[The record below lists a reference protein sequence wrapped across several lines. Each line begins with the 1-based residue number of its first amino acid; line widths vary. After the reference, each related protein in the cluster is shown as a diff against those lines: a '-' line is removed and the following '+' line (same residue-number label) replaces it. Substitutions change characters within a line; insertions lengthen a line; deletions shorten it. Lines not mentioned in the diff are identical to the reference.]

1 MSLSPSVGFQQTTR
15 QHLALTPQLRQS
27 IQILQFNNLE
37 VSAYI
42 EDALLENPFLERVD
56 EDSIPAVYESGVY
69 GKETRNIGV
78 DPAMLEALPA
88 KQPDLHAH
96 LSQQARLT
104 FNKSEELRIATAL
117 IGLVD
122 PTGWLHESAP
132 ELARVLGVS
141 LAFLETIR
149 SRMMRFDPVGV
160 FATTLQECLSVQ
172 LEDQKQLTPAMALLL
187 ENLTLLAKHELKR
200 LQKLCGVRMGELV
213 AMIARL
219 KTLDP
224 KPGLRFEEELSRSV
238 VPDVLMYPAPPEAD
252 GTPVWSLEINPATLP
267 RLAVQQGFQ
276 ASLRACIRPEDKVF
290 LSEKMQAAKGLVK
303 ALDARTQT
311 ILRVSAEIIRRQDGF
326 FQYGLSHLRPLTL
339 KDIAAPLRLH
349 EATVSRVTSNKS
361 IATPRGVF
369 DLKFF
374 FTSMIAAENGISHA
388 AETVKYRV
396 GKLIAQEGPVESLSD
411 DSLVALL
418 QKEGINIAR
427 RTVAKYREALR
438 IPSSAQRRR
447 HKMANFIK

>member
-1 MSLSPSVGFQQTTR
+1 MSLAASVGFQQTTR

-42 EDALLENPFLERVD
+42 DNILLENPFLERVD
-56 EDSIPAVYESGVY
+56 EVLPLPVYDY
-69 GKETRNIGV
+69 AKETRNNAV
-78 DPAMLEALPA
+78 DPAMLEVLAA

-96 LSQQARLT
+96 LAQQARLA
-104 FNKSEELRIATAL
+104 FNKPDELRIATAL
-117 IGLVD
+117 ITLVD

-141 LAFLETIR
+141 LTFLEMIR
-149 SRMMRFDPVGV
+149 SRMMRFEPVGV
-160 FATTLQECLSVQ
+160 FAMTLKECLSVQ
-172 LEDQKQLTPAMALLL
+172 LEDQNQLTPKMVLLL
-187 ENLTLLAKHELKR
+187 ENLALLAKHELKR
-200 LQKLCGVRMGELV
+200 LQKLCGVRMGELAV
-213 AMIARL
+213 MIARL

-224 KPGLRFEEELSRSV
+224 KPGLRFEEEFSRSV
-238 VPDVLMYPAPPEAD
+238 VPDVLMHPAPPEAD
-252 GTPVWSLEINPATLP
+252 GTLAWSLEMNPVTLP
-267 RLAVQQGFQ
+267 RLAVQRGFQ
-276 ASLRACIRPEDKVF
+276 ASLRVRAKPEDKAF
-290 LSEKMQAAKGLVK
+290 LLEKMQAAKGVVK
-303 ALDARTQT
+303 ALEARTQT

-339 KDIAAPLRLH
+339 KDIATRLDLH

-396 GKLIAQEGPVESLSD
+396 GKLIAQEGPGEALSD

-418 QKEGINIAR
+418 QKEGISIAR

-447 HKMANFIK
+447 HKMADFTK